1 MPTPQFI
8 TDEKGKKLAVV
19 LPIKDYYK
27 LMEELEDLEDIKEF
41 EKAMSRK
48 QEYIP
53 FEQAIEE
60 IEDSRKQP
68 QEV

>member
-53 FEQAIEE
+53 FEQAIKE

-68 QEV
+68 QDV